1 MSGCSNTPEIV
12 KIPSCDGFS
21 IIWVSVNDKM
31 TLDTKKQ
38 ILAHNEFYDSHCTDG
53 GDLESSN
60 PQ

>member
-1 MSGCSNTPEIV
+1 MSGCSSSPGIV

-21 IIWVSVNDKM
+21 IIWISVDDKM

-38 ILAHNEFYDSHCTDG
+38 ILAHNEFFEAHCTNG
-53 GDLESSN
+53 GGLESSN